1 MQSEMWV
8 VFEDA
13 DGNELCSHTVRG
25 TFPGE
30 TQATIEFIASEYNVS
45 PSEITVKIVER

>member
-1 MQSEMWV
+1 MRPEMWV

-25 TFPGE
+25 TFRGE
-30 TQATIEFIASEYNVS
+30 TQATIEFLASEYGVS
-45 PSEITVKIVER
+45 PNEITVKIVER